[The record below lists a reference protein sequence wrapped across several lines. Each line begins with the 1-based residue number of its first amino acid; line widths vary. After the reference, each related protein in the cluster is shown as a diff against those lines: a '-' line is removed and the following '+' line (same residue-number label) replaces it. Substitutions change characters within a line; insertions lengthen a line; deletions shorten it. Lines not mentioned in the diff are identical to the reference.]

1 MIGIL
6 LFLVLAIVVFFF
18 LLGDGLANNFKGSAE
33 NLVYCII
40 AIIGGFIWLMILK

>member
-6 LFLVLAIVVFFF
+6 IFLVLAIIVFFF
-18 LLGDGLANNFKGSAE
+18 LLGDGLANNFEGDASC
-33 NLVYCII
+33 LVFVII